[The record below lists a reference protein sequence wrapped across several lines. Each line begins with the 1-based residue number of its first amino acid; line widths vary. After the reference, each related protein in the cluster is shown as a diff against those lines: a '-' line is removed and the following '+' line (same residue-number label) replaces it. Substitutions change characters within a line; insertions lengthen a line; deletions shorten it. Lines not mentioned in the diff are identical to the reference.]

1 MAINFSVLKTRTLS
15 AVVFAA
21 LMLGGILWNQ
31 WSFFILFTIV
41 QIGCLFEFQKLM
53 RIVIPEYAAINKVH
67 QWGTL
72 CLGIFIMIAFAFQN
86 IAFRGVGIDQYS
98 NYAFIAMAVLILLA
112 DLITKK
118 FNYKTILV
126 SAAGLI
132 YISFGLALLFPLR
145 DIMSHSFVGDIG
157 YTIPLV
163 LVLSIWVN
171 DSAAYLVGS
180 LVGRRPLSR
189 ISPNKTWEGTIA
201 GIIISIL
208 LVTKLLGQYIPLNE
222 KAIFLISV
230 VSCIAGTLGDLV
242 ESKLKRWANVK
253 DSGSMMPGHGG
264 FLDRFDYILLATP
277 FVWLLIK
284 LMY

>member
-31 WSFFILFTIV
+31 WSFFILFTVV

-53 RIVIPEYAAINKVH
+53 RIIIPEYAAINKVH

-72 CLGIFIMIAFAFQN
+72 CLGILIMIAFAFQN
-86 IAFRGVGIDQYS
+86 ITFRGVSIDQYC
-98 NYAFIAMAVLILLA
+98 NYAFIGITVLILLV
-112 DLITKK
+112 DLISKK
-118 FNYKTILV
+118 INFKTILV

-132 YISFGLALLFPLR
+132 YISLGLALLFPLR

-180 LVGRRPLSR
+180 LIGRKPLSQ

-201 GIIISIL
+201 GIFISVL

-230 VSCIAGTLGDLV
+230 VACIAGTLGDLV

-264 FLDRFDYILLATP
+264 FLDRFDSIILATP
-277 FVWLLIK
+277 FVWLLIQ
-284 LMY
+284 LLY

>member
-1 MAINFSVLKTRTLS
+1 MAINFPVLKIRTLS
-15 AVVFAA
+15 AVIFAT

-31 WSFFILFTIV
+31 WSFFILFTVV

-53 RIVIPEYAAINKVH
+53 RIIVPEYATINKVH

-72 CLGIFIMIAFAFQN
+72 CLGIFIMIAYSFQS
-86 IAFRGVGIDQYS
+86 IAFRGLSIAQYCH
-98 NYAFIAMAVLILLA
+98 YAFIAMTVIILSA
-112 DLITKK
+112 DLVTKK
-118 FNYKTILV
+118 INYKTILV

-132 YISFGLALLFPLR
+132 YISLGLALLFPLR

-163 LVLSIWVN
+163 LVVSIWIN

-180 LVGRRPLSR
+180 LIGRRPLSR

-222 KAIFLISV
+222 KVIFLISV
-230 VSCIAGTLGDLV
+230 VACIAGTLGDLV
-242 ESKLKRWANVK
+242 ESKLKRWAHVK

-264 FLDRFDYILLATP
+264 FLDRFDSILLATP
-277 FVWLLIK
+277 FVWLFIK
-284 LMY
+284 LLY